1 MYMIFAIYMIAMQ
14 THTHLYIT
22 YVKCQHTSLSSALS
36 AATEWIGMSK
46 RSWGACL
53 AQLCGAAGQC
63 LLAGMI
69 FLVRD
74 WRLAQ
79 IITAALHAM
88 VAVYIW

>member
-1 MYMIFAIYMIAMQ
+1 MFVYLYCMQ
-14 THTHLYIT
+14 VCTRRAPL
-22 YVKCQHTSLSSALS
+22 SSSALS
-36 AATEWIGMSK
+36 AATEWIGMSR

-63 LLAGMI
+63 LLAGVI

-79 IITAALHAM
+79 IITAALHAV